1 MEKIPRPEGPGS
13 WSQSGLGTGPK
24 DVFLHL
30 LAILTLYASAIAFI
44 SLIFQY
50 INVLLPDPLEMQ
62 GSYAYA
68 SSYQAIRWAIASLI
82 VIFPVYIFSVWY
94 LNKNYIVSPEKR
106 NLRIRKWLIY
116 FTLFAAALIIIGDL
130 VALIFNLLGGEL
142 TTRFLLKVLT
152 VFFVAGSVFYYY
164 LWDLRR
170 HNIE

>member
-1 MEKIPRPEGPGS
+1 MEK
-13 WSQSGLGTGPK
+13 TGPK

-44 SLIFQY
+44 ALIFQY
-50 INVLLPDPLEMQ
+50 INVLIPDPLEMQ
-62 GSYAYA
+62 GGYALQ

-94 LNKNYIVSPEKR
+94 LNKNYIASPEKR

>member
-1 MEKIPRPEGPGS
+1 MGNTDQQKTS
-13 WSQSGLGTGPK
+13 PK
-24 DVFLHL
+24 DIFLHL

-44 SLIFQY
+44 TLIFQY
-50 INVLLPDPLEMQ
+50 INLSLPDPLETQRGFGLQSAFQ
-62 GSYAYA
+62 G
-68 SSYQAIRWAIASLI
+68 IRWSIASLI
-82 VIFPVYIFSVWY
+82 VIFPVYLFSSWH
-94 LNKNYIVSPEKR
+94 LNKGYAKLPEKR

-142 TTRFLLKVLT
+142 TARFLLKVLT
-152 VFFVAGSVFYYY
+152 IFFVAGSVFYYY